1 MTTHPTFFCDVD
13 DCEGCDARIL
23 VDDTPGMEDEPHLAM
38 LQLPTLA
45 GMQMALQIVDR
56 AKRRG
61 GDLSAHEELVAMLFD
76 TVVAQR
82 ELLIRAVMHGVDGV
96 SRNKEEDDVGLREA
110 LLVARDLFR
119 VGLILDDAP
128 TDVPRAL
135 QIDVGN
141 VFYELQEADAEAQ
154 HAKEEEEECDNADCP
169 LHGPNPVPTNYEA

>member
-1 MTTHPTFFCDVD
+1 MTTPTFFCDVD

-23 VDDTPGMEDEPHLAM
+23 VDETPGMEDDPHLAM

-45 GMQMALQIVDR
+45 GMQQALQIVDR

-61 GDLSAHEELVAMLFD
+61 GELSAHETLVAMLFD

-96 SRNKEEDDVGLREA
+96 SCNKEEDDVGLREA

-128 TDVPRAL
+128 TDVPRAI
-135 QIDVGN
+135 QMDVGN
-141 VFYELQEADAEAQ
+141 VFYELQGADDENEHDAHGETV
-154 HAKEEEEECDNADCP
+154 CDVPDCP
-169 LHGPNPVPTNYEA
+169 LHGPYPVPTNYEA